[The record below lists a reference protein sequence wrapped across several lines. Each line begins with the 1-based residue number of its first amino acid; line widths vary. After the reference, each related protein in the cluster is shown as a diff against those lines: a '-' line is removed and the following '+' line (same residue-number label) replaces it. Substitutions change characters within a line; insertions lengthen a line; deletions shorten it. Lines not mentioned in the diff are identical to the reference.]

1 MTYKIMGANVSPF
14 VRKVRIF
21 MAEKGLEYDLEQVS
35 PFSPPAGWREISP
48 LGKIPALLD
57 GDRIV
62 NDSSC
67 ICQYIE
73 RKNPAPPL
81 FPSADEDYVHALW
94 IEEFI
99 DAGFVPV
106 AGGKVFFPLI
116 VNPIISNQPVD
127 DAVKAEVEQV
137 VENEFPKFWGYL
149 DANLGDKEFF
159 AGKALSIADLA
170 VTSVHVNLRHA
181 GIAVDTDRWPHLAG
195 FVERM
200 CERESVKAM
209 IEEEAPTWSAEAA

>member
-73 RKNPAPPL
+73 RKTPLRRFSRAPMKTTSMPFGSRSSSMRVL
-81 FPSADEDYVHALW
+81 SRSP
-94 IEEFI
+94 
-99 DAGFVPV
+99 
-106 AGGKVFFPLI
+106 
-116 VNPIISNQPVD
+116 
-127 DAVKAEVEQV
+127 EVRS
-137 VENEFPKFWGYL
+137 FSL
-149 DANLGDKEFF
+149 
-159 AGKALSIADLA
+159 
-170 VTSVHVNLRHA
+170 
-181 GIAVDTDRWPHLAG
+181 
-195 FVERM
+195 
-200 CERESVKAM
+200 
-209 IEEEAPTWSAEAA
+209 